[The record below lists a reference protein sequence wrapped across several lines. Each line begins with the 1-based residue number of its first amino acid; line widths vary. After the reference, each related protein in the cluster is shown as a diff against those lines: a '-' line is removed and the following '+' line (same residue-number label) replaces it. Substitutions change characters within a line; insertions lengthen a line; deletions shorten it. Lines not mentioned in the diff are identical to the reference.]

1 MNTNTQKY
9 TEFFSG
15 KKITVMGLGLL
26 GRGIGDTAFLAE
38 CGADIIVTDMKSEEA
53 LKESIAKLAEY
64 TNITYR
70 LGGHHEE
77 DFLGRDMILMSAG
90 VPQDSPFIERARKD
104 GAEIAMSGALFA
116 SLSKI
121 PIIGITGTRGKSTVT
136 HMIHHVLTQMTEG
149 GKVLLGG
156 NVRGV
161 SNLQL
166 LKEVEED
173 SVAVMELDSW
183 QLQGFGEKKLS
194 PHISV
199 FTNFMEDHM
208 NYYKGNMGAYFRD
221 KANIFMYQDE
231 PDTLVTTQDVLNSA
245 EVFAREKGFELVQ
258 DIRLV
263 DTSIL
268 PDECLLTMPGEH
280 NRLNAALA
288 LEALRAVGLT
298 DEEIFEGLTTFPGV
312 PGRLE
317 YLGTIDG
324 VKVYNDNNA
333 TTPTATVR
341 GIEAVARDKNVV
353 LIAGGA
359 YKEVDPS
366 VLVESIQKYCKE
378 VVLLPGTGTEKL
390 LMQMGENMSINR
402 HMSTSFKEAVEA
414 ALAVASAG
422 DVLLFSPGFASF
434 GMFVNEY
441 ERNDQFVAIIEQHRR
456 AENEFFASGFFYN
469 EKEKKV
475 LLHKRDNN
483 TKINPNM
490 WAFFGGGSED
500 GEEPV
505 DTFVRE
511 IEEEIGVTLGLSEA
525 IPLCDYRND
534 VLGIHRH
541 VFFVRKEIP
550 KEEMN
555 LQEGADFDWV
565 PLDTVFNLDLTDLTI
580 KDLKFFIEKYVN
592 D

>member
-1 MNTNTQKY
+1 
-9 TEFFSG
+9 
-15 KKITVMGLGLL
+15 MGLGLL

-38 CGADIIVTDMKSEEA
+38 CGAELIVTDMKSEEA
-53 LKESIAKLAEY
+53 LKESIEKLSAFP
-64 TNITYR
+64 NITYR
-70 LGGHHEE
+70 FGEHKEE
-77 DFLGRDMILMSAG
+77 DFKGRDMILMSAG
-90 VPQDSPFIERARKD
+90 VPQNSPFIECARKD
-104 GAEIAMSGALFA
+104 GTEIAMSGALFA

-149 GKVLLGG
+149 GKVILGG
-156 NVRGV
+156 NVRGI

-173 SVAVMELDSW
+173 SIAVMELDSW

-194 PHISV
+194 PHIAV

-208 NYYKGNMGAYFRD
+208 NYYKGNMGAYFAD

-231 PDTLVTTQDVLNSA
+231 PDTLVTTQEVLNSA

-268 PDECLLTMPGEH
+268 PDDCLLTMPGEH

-317 YLGTIDG
+317 YLGEIDG

-341 GIEAVARDKNVV
+341 GIEAVAHDKNVV

-366 VLVESIQKYCKE
+366 VLVPAIEKHCRA
-378 VVLLPGTGTEKL
+378 VVLLPGTGTDRLVEILKKENSTVTCTIHDSL
-390 LMQMGENMSINR
+390 EGVVKAGLGEA
-402 HMSTSFKEAVEA
+402 KP
-414 ALAVASAG
+414 G

-441 ERNDQFVAIIEQHRR
+441 ERNDQFVEIISR
-456 AENEFFASGFFYN
+456 
-469 EKEKKV
+469 
-475 LLHKRDNN
+475 LLHD
-483 TKINPNM
+483 
-490 WAFFGGGSED
+490 
-500 GEEPV
+500 
-505 DTFVRE
+505 
-511 IEEEIGVTLGLSEA
+511 IE
-525 IPLCDYRND
+525 
-534 VLGIHRH
+534 
-541 VFFVRKEIP
+541 
-550 KEEMN
+550 
-555 LQEGADFDWV
+555 
-565 PLDTVFNLDLTDLTI
+565 
-580 KDLKFFIEKYVN
+580 
-592 D
+592 